1 MSEILNAI
9 EGVVGSSGVLT
20 GDDVSARPANWGR
33 PEPCAAQAIVR
44 PASTDEVA
52 AVLRLCHE
60 AGQPVVPCGGNTG
73 LVLGTRASQNEIQ
86 LSTERM
92 TQIENIDTAG
102 CTMTVQSGAPLQ
114 SIQEAA
120 AADDLYFPLDFP
132 ARGTATIGGAISTN
146 AGGNSVIR
154 YGMTREQVL
163 GLEVVLADGTVMS
176 SLNNMLKNNAG
187 YDLKQ
192 LFIGTEGT
200 LGIVT
205 RAVLRLRAALKSQN
219 TAFVAVD
226 EYDKVAILLR
236 HLGATLG
243 GTLSAF
249 EVLWADFYNLI
260 LDSSDKHAAP
270 LEQKFPFYVLIESRG
285 GDQDAD
291 NERFVHSLEAAL
303 GQGLIVDAAIASDSR
318 QRDAM
323 WAIRDDIEG
332 LAAALYPIIA
342 FDISVPISDA
352 NTYVEGVRRK
362 LQERW
367 PETGRNVTF
376 GHLGDSNIHFVMT
389 IGNHDPEQVGEAMK
403 IVYSELAPFGGSVS
417 AEHGIGLE
425 KKPFLGI
432 TRSEIEIGLM
442 RQLKSVL
449 DPKGILNPGKVVS

>member
-1 MSEILNAI
+1 MSELLKAI
-9 EGVVGSSGVLT
+9 ESVVGSSAVLT
-20 GDDVSARPANWGR
+20 GADVTARPAAWGR
-33 PEPCAAQAIVR
+33 PDPCTAQAIVR
-44 PASTDEVA
+44 PASTQEVA
-52 AVLRLCHE
+52 DVLQLCHE
-60 AGQPVVPCGGNTG
+60 ADQPVVPCGGNTG
-73 LVLGTRASQNEIQ
+73 LVLGTHASHKEIQ

-92 TQIENIDTAG
+92 TSIENVDTAG
-102 CTMTVQSGAPLQ
+102 CTMTVQSGALLQ
-114 SIQEAA
+114 TIQEKAES
-120 AADDLYFPLDFP
+120 DELYFPLDFA
-132 ARGTATIGGAISTN
+132 ARGSATIGGAISTN

-200 LGIVT
+200 LGVVT
-205 RAVLRLRAALKSQN
+205 RAVLRLRPALKSQN
-219 TAFVAVD
+219 TALVAV
-226 EYDKVAILLR
+226 EEFDKVPVLLR

-243 GTLSAF
+243 GTLNAF
-249 EVLWADFYNLI
+249 EVLWADFYDLI
-260 LDSSDKHAAP
+260 LGSSDKHTAP
-270 LEQKFPFYVLIESRG
+270 VEQKYPFYVLIESRG

-291 NERFVHSLEAAL
+291 AERFEHSLEEAL
-303 GQGLIVDAAIASDSR
+303 ENGLVADASVASNSK

-332 LAAALYPIIA
+332 LVAALYPPIV

-352 NTYVEGVRRK
+352 NFYVEGVRRK

-367 PETGRNVTF
+367 PETGRTVTF

-389 IGNHDPEQVGEAMK
+389 IGNHDPQQVGEAMK
-403 IVYSELAPFGGSVS
+403 IVYSELKPFGGSIS

-432 TRSEIEIGLM
+432 TRSEIEVGLM
-442 RQLKSVL
+442 KSLKSAL
-449 DPKGILNPGKVVS
+449 DPKGILNPGKIIS